1 MVVKFFVCSGG
12 VDVVLIVVAL
22 LYLVVF
28 GCLRFLYCTEIC
40 KTFKLPI
47 FLHSEYIYITVSK
60 SFLCPHSG
68 KTINHVPDLISCI
81 QKRNDLGR
89 QIVHFCRKIKIAVPE
104 NWINEQPW
112 VGVYDISV
120 KNYRKHIYQDFW
132 NYRQLIDIKKF
143 QFYKFSTSYWY
154 WNK

>member
-1 MVVKFFVCSGG
+1 MVVVKFFVCSGG

-40 KTFKLPI
+40 KKFKLPI
-47 FLHSEYIYITVSK
+47 FFHSEYIYITVSK

-104 NWINEQPW
+104 NWINEQP
-112 VGVYDISV
+112 
-120 KNYRKHIYQDFW
+120 
-132 NYRQLIDIKKF
+132 
-143 QFYKFSTSYWY
+143 
-154 WNK
+154 